1 MEKQKA
7 VAVMHLTNLHTHSY
21 YCDGKNSPEEMVLS
35 AIDNNFN
42 SLGIS
47 SHGPVNEE
55 TYWNIKHNKI
65 EEYIEVV
72 NRLKEKYKDKIEIFL
87 GMELDYIP
95 GIGFTDLCMSLMK
108 RLDYYIGSVHYLGTF
123 KNGVRWTVDYD
134 IDELLRG
141 IDESFKGNCRKAVEQ
156 YYETISEMSEKFQ
169 PPIIGHLDLFNKN
182 NKNNIL
188 FDERE
193 DWYVEA
199 VKKCLNVIKNTSSVI
214 EINTGGIARNY
225 TKEQYPSTLILKMIK
240 ERNIPVIVNSDA
252 HTTGGIACKFNDMYK
267 LTSDIGFEH
276 LVYLTKKGWK
286 KQNINYSDENYI

>member
-1 MEKQKA
+1 
-7 VAVMHLTNLHTHSY
+7 MHITNLHTHSF
-21 YCDGKNSPEEMVLS
+21 YCDGSNSPEEMVLA
-35 AIDNNFN
+35 AIKNNFN

-55 TYWNIKHNKI
+55 TYWNMRNDKI

-72 NRLKEKYKDKIEIFL
+72 NALKEKYKDKIEIFL

-95 GIGFTDLCMSLMK
+95 GMGFTNTCLSLID

-123 KNGVRWTVDYD
+123 NNGLMWTVDYN

-141 IDESFKGNCRKAVEQ
+141 IDEGFEGNTRKAVET
-156 YYETISEMSEKFQ
+156 YYETISEMAEKFN
-169 PPIIGHLDLFNKN
+169 PPIIGHIDLINKN

-199 VKKCLNVIKNTSSVI
+199 VEKCLDVIKDTNSAI
-214 EINTGGIARNY
+214 EINTGGIARLY
-225 TKEQYPSTLILKMIK
+225 TKEQYPSTMILKMIR
-240 ERNIPVIVNSDA
+240 ERNIPLIVNSDA
-252 HTTGGIACKFNDMYK
+252 HSCENIACKFNDMYK
-267 LTSDIGFEH
+267 LTRDLGFDH
-276 LVYLTKKGWK
+276 LVYLTKSGWK
-286 KQNINYSDENYI
+286 KQKIN